1 VALTKVRP
9 AGITDMGMVKLATVS
24 STSAVSSVDISV
36 DYSTYTNFR
45 LIMNI
50 VGDSS
55 SGIDGRIT
63 WKRAGESSFDT
74 GAVYGAQAV
83 LLDADNNHVNQNG
96 TATHLYFTG
105 NPQQAANRGFQCDLF
120 FGGIGSSSIPSAMH
134 GITTLTSLQADAVSS
149 FALGGSYDNA
159 TNARERITA
168 MQVSFSTGNISEIH
182 YTLYGMG

>member
-1 VALTKVRP
+1 MALTKVRP

-50 VGDSS
+50 AGDSS
-55 SGIDGRIT
+55 SGIDGKIT

-83 LLDADNNHVNQNG
+83 LVDADNNHVNQNG
-96 TATHLYFTG
+96 TATHLYFTKAS
-105 NPQQAANRGFQCDLF
+105 PH
-120 FGGIGSSSIPSAMH
+120 SSCK
-134 GITTLTSLQADAVSS
+134 Q
-149 FALGGSYDNA
+149 
-159 TNARERITA
+159 RIS
-168 MQVSFSTGNISEIH
+168 M
-182 YTLYGMG
+182 